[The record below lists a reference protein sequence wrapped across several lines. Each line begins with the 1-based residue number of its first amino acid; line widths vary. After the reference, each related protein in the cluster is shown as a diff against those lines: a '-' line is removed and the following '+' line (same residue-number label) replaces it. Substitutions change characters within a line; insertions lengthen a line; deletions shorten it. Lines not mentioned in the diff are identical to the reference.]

1 MSSENDAPPAI
12 TPRLTVPRPDTGPGS
27 GRPEGDGVQGNGRA
41 SGNGSTASNGHAPSA
56 RHGASATST
65 PPPPPPP
72 PPSSGGSTGG
82 DGGAA
87 SSATGGT
94 SATEGMETASGESR
108 VAVARAGAVK
118 AAAAA
123 IAAAKSAAKKVSAT
137 VPAAPPETDHDEV
150 DDRTVKRMAPTA
162 EASTGTATQN
172 GTAASS
178 MHYSA
183 AGVTGT
189 ARPLTGATPSVST
202 ATGATQAV
210 RADGPR
216 RVRLS
221 VSRIDPWSAM
231 KLGFLLAVAI
241 GIMTVVAV
249 AVFWYVLDSM
259 LVFQTVQDFVEQI
272 AGEESNVDI
281 TQFVEFGR
289 VISLATLLSVVN
301 VVIIT
306 ALSTIM
312 AFLYNIVA
320 ALVGGVH
327 LTLTDD

>member
-1 MSSENDAPPAI
+1 MSSEKNAPPSV
-12 TPRLTVPRPDTGPGS
+12 TPESAVPRPDTS
-27 GRPEGDGVQGNGRA
+27 TRTAARPKNRDEDEALDGRA
-41 SGNGSTASNGHAPSA
+41 DASRNGHDPS
-56 RHGASATST
+56 GTSTGT

-72 PPSSGGSTGG
+72 PPGGP
-82 DGGAA
+82 DD
-87 SSATGGT
+87 
-94 SATEGMETASGESR
+94 GMETASGESR
-108 VAVARAGAVK
+108 VSVARAGAVK

-123 IAAAKSAAKKVSAT
+123 LAAARSAAKKVSASA
-137 VPAAPPETDHDEV
+137 PAAPPEGAEQDTDHWTE
-150 DDRTVKRMAPTA
+150 RRMATA
-162 EASTGTATQN
+162 AGTEAGTVPDAST
-172 GTAASS
+172 

-189 ARPLTGATPSVST
+189 ASALTGSVPVAST
-202 ATGATQAV
+202 ATGSTPAV
-210 RADGPR
+210 RGDGPR

-221 VSRIDPWSAM
+221 VSRVDPWSAM

-241 GIMTVVAV
+241 GIMTVVAT
-249 AVFWYVLDSM
+249 AVVWYVLDGM
-259 LVFQTVQDFVEQI
+259 MVFQKIQDFVTQI
-272 AGEESNVDI
+272 AGEESDVDI
-281 TQFVEFGR
+281 MQFVEFGR
-289 VISLATLLSVVN
+289 VISLATLLGVVN